1 MKHIKWKALVLTA
14 LVCLIPILA
23 GIAVWNKLPE
33 SIAIH
38 FDIHGNPD
46 NFASKGFAV
55 FALPVTMSFLQ
66 IVCCIVNDLNLKKRT
81 YNKKIEILTKW
92 MLPVISIVLQIALI
106 AYALGINM
114 DMRRIC
120 AGIVGLIFIVT
131 GRCLSELDYIK
142 NYNISKGK
150 AKKINKFMGTGAFI
164 FGIAMLISI
173 IFPPL
178 VTTACLLLLI
188 PYLILSI
195 IYTIKVSREK

>member
-1 MKHIKWKALVLTA
+1 MKRIKWRILILTT
-14 LVCLIPILA
+14 LVCLIPVLA
-23 GIAVWNKLPE
+23 GIAVWNRLPE

-55 FALPVTMSFLQ
+55 FAMPVTMALLQ
-66 IVCCIVNDLNLKKRT
+66 IICCIVNDLNLKKRT

-92 MLPVISIVLQIALI
+92 MLPVISILLQIALI

-142 NYNISKGK
+142 NYNISKEK

-173 IFPPL
+173 IFPPW
-178 VTTACLLLLI
+178 VTIACLLLLI